1 MSPFQIAMLV
11 VAAGLLV
18 SVVWEPVVGFFKSMK
33 PSKPS
38 WVEDI
43 AVDVVKRNK
52 KTDLLEIVACWEQLR
67 NMCEKSGM
75 KRAADEL
82 DNIWP
87 LLLEERTNVKND

>member
-11 VAAGLLV
+11 VAAGRVV
-18 SVVWEPVVGFFKSMK
+18 SVVWEPIAGFLKSMK

-52 KTDLLEIVACWEQLR
+52 KTDLLEMVACGEQLR

-75 KRAADEL
+75 KQAADEL

-87 LLLEERTNVKND
+87 LLLEEKSNVKND